1 MVDVEFEVKEGRKEG
16 RRCLV
21 SLSEENIGTLA

>member
-1 MVDVEFEVKEGRKEG
+1 MVDVEFESKRRKEG